1 MKHRINIYRKALKLI
16 FLQMHTMS
24 FHIADRRTWHAI
36 RNQSLLHD
44 WWSVHNRRPHFLREQ
59 RKFVPNVMKLSIV
72 IDHLYR
78 FTLFIKISNSDHSTM
93 RVLLPTFRFV
103 SCLMGL
109 GERHKSFYRCS
120 LFANLFFFARFA
132 SQVPVDG
139 GMSVINN
146 RTGRC

>member
-1 MKHRINIYRKALKLI
+1 M
-16 FLQMHTMS
+16 
-24 FHIADRRTWHAI
+24 
-36 RNQSLLHD
+36 
-44 WWSVHNRRPHFLREQ
+44 HNRRPHFLREQ

-120 LFANLFFFARFA
+120 LFANLFFCPLRLSSASRWGNVSYQQSHRSMLKTRKRWGPECARDTKFRHVTCVTSDPA
-132 SQVPVDG
+132 AHV
-139 GMSVINN
+139 
-146 RTGRC
+146 